1 MFTST
6 ATVQIIRNPKNIKSD
21 TDFLVTAITC
31 EELSRYYRYLV
42 LKHNYINLLK
52 PGWKSHI
59 TISKINPAE
68 KFPVASLFDKREI
81 EFSYEPIVRYSG
93 DTTKDK
99 PPTHWFLDVYSD
111 EIREIR
117 YALGLP
123 DYTKFHVTI
132 GILQNGT
139 EKEKT

>member
-1 MFTST
+1 MFTSI
-6 ATVQIIRNPKNIKSD
+6 ATVQIIRDPKNIKAE
-21 TDFLVTAITC
+21 TNFLVTAITS

-59 TISKINPAE
+59 TISKINPAQ
-68 KFPVASLFDKREI
+68 KFPIAALFDKKEI

-111 EIREIR
+111 GIREIR
-117 YALGLP
+117 SALGLP
-123 DYTKFHVTI
+123 DFTKFHVTI
-132 GILQNGT
+132 GMLPDGI
-139 EKEKT
+139 EI

>member
-1 MFTST
+1 MFTSI
-6 ATVQIIRNPKNIKSD
+6 ATVQIIRNPKSIRAE
-21 TDFLVTAITC
+21 TDFLVTATTC

-68 KFPVASLFDKREI
+68 KFPIAALFDKKEI
-81 EFSYEPIVRYSG
+81 EFSYEPIVRYTG
-93 DTTKDK
+93 DTSNTR

-111 EIREIR
+111 GIREIR
-117 YALGLP
+117 SSLGLP
-123 DYTKFHVTI
+123 DFTKFHVTI
-132 GILQNGT
+132 GMLPNGT
-139 EKEKT
+139 EEN